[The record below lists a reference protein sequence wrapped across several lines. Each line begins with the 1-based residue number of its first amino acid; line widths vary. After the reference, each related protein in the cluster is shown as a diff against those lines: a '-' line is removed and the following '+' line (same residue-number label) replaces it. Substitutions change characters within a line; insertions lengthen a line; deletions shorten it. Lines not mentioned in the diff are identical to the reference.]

1 MLLPV
6 VNIHWQNNS
15 QQQLQTLQKSKTY
28 ETFKGPFFQS
38 RYPYYNNL
46 TESVQD
52 LKMYFNKV
60 FKFILHKH
68 KRIGKSV
75 LYFVQGKKGK
85 KMDFTIISIYFGIL
99 AVVCIVTM
107 TMAVVS
113 NKHVGTLEKDVSYLH
128 DLIVRMQNVLKTKS
142 ATNAVAEHAEIIYQ
156 DLLQNLIPILAAL
169 DIMPRNTSEHPLWR
183 TLGGLLDEYAKNPF
197 VMEKLRR
204 AIKLDATVKRNV
216 SNYMS
221 RAENLLNHLNAT
233 EPDGILA
240 TTFINGLLGQSLTF
254 LTQAYQLATTDNDI
268 K

>member
-1 MLLPV
+1 M
-6 VNIHWQNNS
+6 H
-15 QQQLQTLQKSKTY
+15 
-28 ETFKGPFFQS
+28 
-38 RYPYYNNL
+38 YNNL

-52 LKMYFNKV
+52 LKMHFDKV
-60 FKFILHKH
+60 FKFILYKP

-75 LYFVQGKKGK
+75 LYFIHVNKGK
-85 KMDFTIISIYFGIL
+85 EMDSILISICFGIL
-99 AVVCIVTM
+99 IIVCLAAMVVTIVT
-107 TMAVVS
+107 
-113 NKHVGTLEKDVSYLH
+113 NRRIGTLEKNVSYVH
-128 DLIVRMQNVLKTKS
+128 DMVARMQNTLKTKS
-142 ATNAVAEHAEIIYQ
+142 ATNAVAEHAEMIYQ

-204 AIKLDATVKRNV
+204 TIKLDANVKRNV

-221 RAENLLNHLNAT
+221 RAENLLNHLNST

-240 TTFINGLLGQSLTF
+240 TTFLNGLLGQSLTF
-254 LTQAYQLATTDNDI
+254 FTQAYQLATVDDEI